1 MRKLGEHA
9 VVLGASMAGLLA
21 ARAVSEAYQRVTV
34 VERDALPEVSANR
47 RGVPQGRHAHALQA
61 GGSKVLEELFPGILS
76 GLAASGVPVLRD
88 LSETHFSFGGHL
100 LSQQRHGLAGVVY
113 LSSRAH
119 LEHHVRTRVRAL
131 PNVEIAQRCE
141 VTGLLSSG
149 GRNRVTGVRVL
160 DHSDP
165 GTEQTLE
172 ADLVVDATGRG
183 GRLATWLPALGYP
196 PPAEERFAVDI
207 MYLSRRLRLP
217 AGALGPTRMV
227 LIGAVPGRPTTLALI
242 EQEDNW
248 WMLTVAGY
256 GGHHPPADARGSL
269 EFAAGVAPAHIL
281 AAIRDAEPLDDPVT
295 NRFPASLRRG
305 YERMPRFP
313 AGLLAFG
320 DAICSFNPT
329 YGQGMS
335 IAALQAVALRKSL
348 ADGADDLARRFFRAA
363 AKPVDVAWRLSLGG
377 DLALPEVRGHRPPAV
392 RATNAYLD
400 RVLGAAE
407 ADSGLTELFLKVLG
421 FLEPPTGL
429 FRPSVVARVLAGG
442 HRGRPAVPYSRPA
455 GSTRV
460 PPR

>member
-1 MRKLGEHA
+1 MRKLGGHA

-61 GGSKVLEELFPGILS
+61 GGSKVLEELFPGFLS
-76 GLAASGVPVLRD
+76 ELAASGVPVLRD

-119 LEHHVRTRVRAL
+119 LEHHLRARVRAL
-131 PNVEIAQRCE
+131 PNVVIAQRCE

-149 GRNRVTGVRVL
+149 GRDRVTGARIL
-160 DHSDP
+160 DHSGP
-165 GTEQTLE
+165 GTEQSLE

-183 GRLATWLPALGYP
+183 GRMATWLPALGYP

-207 MYLSRRLRLP
+207 MYVSRRLRLTP
-217 AGALGPTRMV
+217 GALGPTRMV

-242 EQEDNW
+242 AQEDDW

-256 GGHHPPADARGSL
+256 GGHHPPAGAQGSL
-269 EFAAGVAPAHIL
+269 EFAVTLAPAHIL

-377 DLALPEVRGHRPPAV
+377 DLALPEVSGHRPPAV

-400 RVLGAAE
+400 RVLRVAE

-442 HRGRPAVPYSRPA
+442 HRAHAAAPHAGQA
-455 GSTRV
+455 GSARV
-460 PPR
+460 PRR